1 METLRIRFIA
11 ATLALAVAACGG
23 GGGGGGSTTP
33 PPPAASA
40 FTDPV
45 VYSTAA
51 TASLPTAAEIT
62 TVTRQSM
69 ALGGAT
75 LNYTVTAGHLTALG
89 LATQAPR
96 ASFFYVAYTLDGAAP
111 ASRPVTF
118 FYNGGPGSASVWLHL
133 GSFGPRRL
141 DARAPLHNGPNPF
154 PLVENAESLLDVSD
168 LVFVDAVG
176 SGYSQAIAPNV
187 NRTFWSVDSDAEV
200 FRDFVMRYVA
210 VNQRD
215 SSPRFLFGESYG
227 TTRTAVLARLLE
239 QAGLGLRGIVLLSS
253 VLDYSNNCAVM
264 FPITSSCQGYVP
276 SYAATGAWFQRV
288 TPQPAEGG
296 LDEFLA
302 GARRFATERF
312 DPAVRRF
319 LATPP
324 EAPDPVVVAEAAAL
338 TGLAVTSWQAQFNL
352 PPDAYRVQLIPGT
365 LLGRYDTRVTQ
376 GGGSA
381 SNDPS
386 SSAIGSSFVAAIGAY
401 LGGTLRYTTPSTYV
415 TLSNAIEV
423 WDFSHDGRVVPDTVP
438 DLATALTLNPR
449 LQVLVASGHYDVA
462 TPFFTTE
469 QDLARLGTR
478 SNVQVRNYA
487 GGHMMYLDDAAR
499 VRQKADLADFYRR
512 SLQ

>member
-1 METLRIRFIA
+1 MRCA
-11 ATLALAVAACGG
+11 AAALALLVAACGG
-23 GGGGGGSTTP
+23 SGGGGGGSTTP
-33 PPPAASA
+33 PPPATASW
-40 FTDPV
+40 TDPV

-51 TASLPTAAEIT
+51 EASLPTAAEIT

-69 ALGGAT
+69 VLGGVP
-75 LNYTVTAGHLTALG
+75 LNYTVTAGHMTALA
-89 LATQAPR
+89 LTTQAPR

-111 ASRPVTF
+111 ATRPVTF

-141 DARAPLHNGPNPF
+141 DARAPLHNGPTPF
-154 PLVENAESLLDVSD
+154 PLVENAESLLDVTD

-176 SGYSQAIAPNV
+176 SGYSQAIAPNT
-187 NRTFWSVDSDAEV
+187 NRAFWSVGSDAEV
-200 FRDFVMRYVA
+200 FRDFVMRYVT

-239 QAGLGLRGIVLLSS
+239 RAGVGLRGIVLLSS
-253 VLDYSNNCAVM
+253 VLDYSNNCGVM
-264 FPITSSCQGYVP
+264 VPITTSCQGYVP
-276 SYAATGAWFQRV
+276 SFAATGAWFQRA
-288 TPQPAEGG
+288 TPQPAGSA

-302 GARRFATERF
+302 RARRFATQRY

-319 LATPP
+319 LASPP
-324 EAPDPVVVAEAAAL
+324 EAPDPEVVAEAAAL
-338 TGLAVTSWQAQFNL
+338 TGLAVTSWQVQFNM
-352 PPDAYRVQLIPGT
+352 PPGTYRIQLLPGT
-365 LLGRYDTRVTQ
+365 LLGRYDTRVTEV
-376 GGGSA
+376 GGGAA

-386 SSAIGSSFVAAIGAY
+386 SSAIVGSFVSAIGAY
-401 LGGTLRYTTPSTYV
+401 LGGTLRYTTPSAYV
-415 TLSNAIEV
+415 TLSNAIQV
-423 WDFSHDGRVVPDTVP
+423 WDFSHDGRAVPDTVP
-438 DLATALTLNPR
+438 DLATALTLNPT

-478 SNVQVRNYA
+478 ANVQVRNYA

-512 SLQ
+512 ALR